1 MEKEKLTKAE
11 MVDNIHTENPNL
23 AKGDIQQSVDGFI
36 EEINRG
42 LEDGKTIELRGLGTF
57 ELRTVKGR
65 PTARNPRTGE
75 YFTSEDHLVASF
87 RPGKVLQRRIN
98 NRTYKDE

>member
-36 EEINRG
+36 EEINKG